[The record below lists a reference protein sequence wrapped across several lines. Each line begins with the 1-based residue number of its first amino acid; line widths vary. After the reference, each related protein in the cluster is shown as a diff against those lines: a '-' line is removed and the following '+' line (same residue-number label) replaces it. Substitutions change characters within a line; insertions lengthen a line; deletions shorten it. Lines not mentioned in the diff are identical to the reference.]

1 MVTIFYERDAKPDV
15 LKGKTIAILGYGSQ
29 GHAQAQNLRDSG
41 YKVIVGLDPNRP
53 SAQQARADGMVVVAP
68 SEAAKRADWIHVLTP
83 DETQAAVYEQHI
95 QPFLHPGKILGF
107 SHGFSIHFKTIVPPT
122 DVDVVMIAPKS
133 PGHLLRRVYS
143 EGRGV
148 PSLIAVSQDASKR
161 AHEFALAY
169 AHGIGSTRAGVLQTT
184 FKEET
189 ESDLFGEQAVLCGGL
204 TSLIKKGF
212 ETLVE
217 AGYAPE
223 IAYFE
228 CLHEMKLI
236 VDLIYEGGLERMRY
250 SISNTAEYGDLTR
263 GEKVVGDTTR
273 AAMKKTLSDIQDGTF
288 AREWIKENKDGGRHF
303 AELRE
308 KERQHP
314 IEIVGAQLRGMMSWL
329 PGKEAKK
336 AAEAPKADANKPEPK
351 QVVNA

>member
-1 MVTIFYERDAKPDV
+1 MATVFYEHDANPAA

-41 YKVIVGLDPNRP
+41 YQVIVGLDPERP
-53 SAQQARADGMVVVAP
+53 SAQQAKADGMAVVPPA
-68 SEAAKRADWIHVLTP
+68 EAAKRADWIQILTP
-83 DETQAAVYEQHI
+83 DETQAQVYESAI
-95 QPFLHPGKILGF
+95 KPFLHPGKILGV
-107 SHGFSIHFKTIVPPT
+107 SHGFSIHFKTIIPPKEI
-122 DVDVVMIAPKS
+122 DVVMIAPKS
-133 PGHLLRRVYS
+133 PGHLLRRVYA

-148 PSLIAVSQDASKR
+148 PSLIAVHQDASGR
-161 AHEFALAY
+161 AHEYVLCY

-217 AGYAPE
+217 AGYQPE
-223 IAYFE
+223 VAYFE
-228 CLHEMKLI
+228 CLHEVKLI
-236 VDLIYEGGLERMRY
+236 VDLIYEGGLGRMRY

-273 AAMKKTLSDIQDGTF
+273 AAMKEILARIQDGSF
-288 AREWIKENKDGGRHF
+288 AKEWVEENKNGGRNF
-303 AELRE
+303 AALRE
-308 KERQHP
+308 KEKQHP
-314 IEIVGAQLRGMMSWL
+314 IEAVGAQLRGMMSWL
-329 PGKEAKK
+329 QKDVKKPG
-336 AAEAPKADANKPEPK
+336 AAQKPQA

>member
-1 MVTIFYERDAKPDV
+1 MATVFYQHDANPDA
-15 LKGKTIAILGYGSQ
+15 LKGKVIAVLGYGSQ

-41 YKVIVGLDPNRP
+41 YNVVVGLDSKRP
-53 SAQQARADGMVVVAP
+53 SAQQAKADGLLVLSPA
-68 SEAAKRADWIHVLTP
+68 EAAERADWIQILTP
-83 DETQAAVYEQHI
+83 DETQGDFYESAVK
-95 QPFLHPGKILGF
+95 PALRPGKILGV
-107 SHGFSIHFKTIVPPT
+107 SHGFSIHFKTIVPPK

-133 PGHLLRRVYS
+133 PGHLLRRIYS

-148 PSLIAVSQDASKR
+148 PSLLAIHQDASGR
-161 AHEFALAY
+161 AREYALCY

-217 AGYAPE
+217 AGYQPE
-223 IAYFE
+223 VAYFE

-236 VDLIYEGGLERMRY
+236 VDLIYEGGLARMRY

-263 GEKVVGDTTR
+263 GPQVVPDSTR
-273 AAMKKTLSDIQDGTF
+273 TAMKEILARIQDGSF
-288 AREWIKENKDGGRHF
+288 AREWIEENKKGGRNF
-303 AELRE
+303 AALRE
-308 KERQHP
+308 SEKRHS
-314 IEIVGAQLRGMMSWL
+314 IEEVGTRLRAMMSWL
-329 PGKEAKK
+329 PKEAKK
-336 AAEAPKADANKPEPK
+336 SGPTEKPQP

>member
-1 MVTIFYERDAKPDV
+1 VATVFYQNDANPV
-15 LKGKTIAILGYGSQ
+15 ALKGKTIAVFGYGSQ

-41 YKVIVGLDPNRP
+41 HNVIVGLDPERA
-53 SAQQARADGMVVVAP
+53 SAQQARADGMTVLAP
-68 SEAAKRADWIHVLTP
+68 GEAARRADWIQILTP
-83 DETQAAVYEQHI
+83 DETQAEFYAAAIKPH
-95 QPFLHPGKILGF
+95 LHKGKVLGF
-107 SHGFSIHFKTIVPPT
+107 SHGFSIHFKTIEPPK

-133 PGHLLRRVYS
+133 PGHLLRRVYAQ
-143 EGRGV
+143 GGGV
-148 PSLIAVSQDASKR
+148 PSLLAIHQDASGR
-161 AHEFALAY
+161 AHEYALAY

-228 CLHEMKLI
+228 CCHEMKLI
-236 VDLIYEGGLERMRY
+236 VDLIYEGGLDRMRY

-263 GEKVVGDTTR
+263 GERAVGDETR
-273 AAMKKTLSDIQDGTF
+273 KAMKEILARIQDGSF
-288 AREWIKENKDGGRHF
+288 AKEWIEENKKGGKNFAALRAREK
-303 AELRE
+303 
-308 KERQHP
+308 QHP
-314 IEIVGAQLRGMMSWL
+314 IEKVGEQLRAMMSWL
-329 PGKEAKK
+329 PTEKKK
-336 AAEAPKADANKPEPK
+336 AETTRKDEPKAVHA
-351 QVVNA
+351 

>member
-1 MVTIFYERDAKPDV
+1 M
-15 LKGKTIAILGYGSQ
+15 
-29 GHAQAQNLRDSG
+29 
-41 YKVIVGLDPNRP
+41 
-53 SAQQARADGMVVVAP
+53 
-68 SEAAKRADWIHVLTP
+68 
-83 DETQAAVYEQHI
+83 
-95 QPFLHPGKILGF
+95 
-107 SHGFSIHFKTIVPPT
+107 
-122 DVDVVMIAPKS
+122 
-133 PGHLLRRVYS
+133 
-143 EGRGV
+143 
-148 PSLIAVSQDASKR
+148 
-161 AHEFALAY
+161 
-169 AHGIGSTRAGVLQTT
+169 QTT

-236 VDLIYEGGLERMRY
+236 VDLIYEGGLGRMRY

-263 GEKVVGDTTR
+263 GEKVVGDETR
-273 AAMKKTLSDIQDGTF
+273 AAMKKTLADIQNGTF
-288 AREWIKENKDGGRHF
+288 AKEWIEENRNGGKNF
-303 AELRE
+303 ASLRE
-308 KERQHP
+308 KEKQHP

-329 PGKEAKK
+329 PAAKK
-336 AAEAPKADANKPEPK
+336 PADAPKDKPK

>member
-1 MVTIFYERDAKPDV
+1 MATVFYEHDANPAA
-15 LKGKTIAILGYGSQ
+15 LKGKVIAILGYGSQ

-41 YKVIVGLDPNRP
+41 YNVVVGLDPKRP
-53 SAQQARADGMVVVAP
+53 SAQLAKADGLLVVSPA
-68 SEAAKRADWIHVLTP
+68 EAAERADWIQILTP
-83 DETQAAVYEQHI
+83 DETQGDFYESAVK
-95 QPFLHPGKILGF
+95 PALRPGKILGV
-107 SHGFSIHFKTIVPPT
+107 SHGFSIHFKTIVPPK

-133 PGHLLRRVYS
+133 PGHLLRRIYT

-148 PSLIAVSQDASKR
+148 PSLLAIHQDASGR
-161 AHEFALAY
+161 AREYALCY

-217 AGYAPE
+217 AGYQPE
-223 IAYFE
+223 VAYFE

-236 VDLIYEGGLERMRY
+236 VDLIYEGGLARMRD

-263 GEKVVGDTTR
+263 GPQVVPDSTR
-273 AAMKKTLSDIQDGTF
+273 TAMKEILARIQDGSF
-288 AREWIKENKDGGRHF
+288 AREWIDENKKGGRNF
-303 AELRE
+303 AALRE
-308 KERQHP
+308 SEKRHS
-314 IEIVGAQLRGMMSWL
+314 IEEVGTRLRAMMSWL
-329 PGKEAKK
+329 PKEAKK
-336 AAEAPKADANKPEPK
+336 SGSTQKPEAK
-351 QVVNA
+351 VVNA

>member
-1 MVTIFYERDAKPDV
+1 VATVFYEHDAKPAA

-41 YKVIVGLDPNRP
+41 YKVIVGLDLERP
-53 SAQQARADGMVVVAP
+53 SAQQAKADGMTVVP
-68 SEAAKRADWIHVLTP
+68 PTEAAKRGDWIQILTP
-83 DETQAAVYEQHI
+83 DETQAQVYEAAI
-95 QPFLHPGKILGF
+95 KPFLHPGKILGV
-107 SHGFSIHFKTIVPPT
+107 SHGFSIHFKTIVPPN

-133 PGHLLRRVYS
+133 PGHLLRRVYA

-148 PSLIAVSQDASKR
+148 PSLIAVHQDASGH
-161 AHEFALAY
+161 AHEYALCY

-204 TSLIKKGF
+204 TALMKKGF

-228 CLHEMKLI
+228 CVHEMKLI
-236 VDLIYEGGLERMRY
+236 VDLIYEGGLSRMRY

-273 AAMKKTLSDIQDGTF
+273 AAMKEILARIQDGSF
-288 AREWIKENKDGGRHF
+288 AREWVEENKNGGRNF
-303 AELRE
+303 AALRE
-308 KERQHP
+308 QEKQHP
-314 IEIVGAQLRGMMSWL
+314 IEAVGAKLRGMMSWL
-329 PGKEAKK
+329 QKDAKK
-336 AAEAPKADANKPEPK
+336 PEAAQKPQA